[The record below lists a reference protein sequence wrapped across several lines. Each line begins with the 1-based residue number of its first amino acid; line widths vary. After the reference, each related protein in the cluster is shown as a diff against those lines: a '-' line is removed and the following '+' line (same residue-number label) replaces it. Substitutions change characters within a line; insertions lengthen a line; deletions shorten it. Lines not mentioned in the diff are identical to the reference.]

1 MELYVSI
8 YLNFNMSF
16 NVATNKLNETSI
28 LIIIYKLLFYV
39 TMVLILFFVSNEIYV
54 SLR

>member
-16 NVATNKLNETSI
+16 YVGTSKLNETSI
-28 LIIIYKLLFYV
+28 LIMLYKLLFYV
-39 TMVLILFFVSNEIYV
+39 TMVLIVFFVSNEIYV